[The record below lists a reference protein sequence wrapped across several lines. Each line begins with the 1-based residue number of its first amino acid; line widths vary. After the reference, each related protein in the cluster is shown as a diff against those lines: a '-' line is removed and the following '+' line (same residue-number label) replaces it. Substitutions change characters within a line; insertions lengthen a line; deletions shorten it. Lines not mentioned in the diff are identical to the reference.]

1 MARGGQ
7 RKGAGRQTLL
17 PRKKRQFYIP
27 VEKYDEIVKAI
38 KALISSY
45 NCG

>member
-1 MARGGQ
+1 MKGGK
-7 RKGAGRQTLL
+7 REGAGAKKKL
-17 PRKKRQFYIP
+17 PRKKRPFYIP